1 LSNADHNS
9 RGRVFPVLL
18 GALAFFGVLSMLP
31 TILPA
36 LHLHLHPTAPTT
48 SYGVTLM
55 VAPRNPHPVRVPQVA
70 APVDPG
76 SPWATGPAVNQARES
91 ATVATEDKRLRSLLH
106 DSTRIFQPE
115 VIPVRG
121 SLPTLV
127 LTAGQN
133 AYTAQT
139 LVQYGALV
147 MLPRNAALLL
157 DNVYVASNATLNLG
171 DPSLRTLYLDSG
183 SGGFASI
190 VGWGGNLSFQGTSQA
205 PMTIL
210 GWDRS
215 TNTPASDSGSGRPY
229 IREAG
234 GSMILSN
241 VRVSSL
247 GFWSGRTGGVAWTG
261 LTAKASTGGAT
272 SSTFTGNTYGVFV
285 SRTNG
290 VTFRDDLFEFNQL
303 DGMHVHRYAQG
314 TVVSSSSAVRNG
326 GNGFVVSPATEST
339 LLENDVSQHNAG
351 NGYFLNGKPLAT
363 GASASGGSVA
373 PGTNTT
379 VEYSAAL
386 NNGKIGILV
395 EGGAGTVLKGNQICA
410 AITAVSV
417 RNGSAHA
424 VVTGNTIGCSPRSGF
439 SIGPATPGLVLSGN
453 AVDGARTGFL
463 IRNSGP
469 VQFDRNVVTR
479 ATVFGVSA
487 RGSSAA
493 VSGVDNTISGS
504 GFRAI
509 DARALAPAPSLY
521 NTNLSGWAFHAK
533 VTFWTYLQYHPLAAM
548 WLGILVMALLAFA
561 LTRTRRKTA
570 HPYPDSTRWRGEVKP
585 AGTAI
590 AANEVQR
597 ATQESMAAHGSP
609 VTAAYRPRPP
619 MGAFG
624 NAAGPAID
632 LTPPKRWPMPADPGS
647 LTGPGNPPRHLGR
660 HGRYDTSPA
669 FERPARGARSVRPGN
684 SARDWRT
691 TAPDGLDGLTGVGRQ
706 GGPAGPAGP
715 AGPGDPRGGPAG
727 GGLVN
732 RGPAG
737 RGSQS
742 GMPRWFER
750 GMHHETGTPGDGAA
764 GRTAHGGAAP
774 GREAPGGTAPGR
786 SASPYE
792 ADATAETASWAADT
806 WSRRDNASQPPWP
819 AAPMPKLDT
828 ESRYRDQVDPFEPWP
843 GEVDHR

>member
-1 LSNADHNS
+1 LSSEDHHP

-18 GALAFFGVLSMLP
+18 AALALFGVLGMLP

-55 VAPRNPHPVRVPQVA
+55 VAPRNPNAVHVPQVA
-70 APVDPG
+70 TPVAPD
-76 SPWATGPAVNQARES
+76 SPWATAPAVNQARES
-91 ATVATEDKRLRSLLH
+91 ATVAAEDKRLRTLLH

-127 LTAGQN
+127 LTAGQGV
-133 AYTAQT
+133 YTAQT

-147 MLPRNAALLL
+147 MLPHDAALLL
-157 DNVYVASNATLNLG
+157 DNVYVASNATLDLG
-171 DPSLRTLYLDSG
+171 GPGLRTLYLDSG
-183 SGGFASI
+183 TGGFASI
-190 VGWGGNLSFQGTSQA
+190 VGWGGNLRFHGTSAA

-215 TNTPASDSGSGRPY
+215 ASAPASDSGYGRPY

-234 GSMILSN
+234 GSMTLGD
-241 VRVSSL
+241 VRASSL

-261 LTAKASTGGAT
+261 LTGKASTGSAT

-285 SRTNG
+285 SRANG

-314 TVVSSSSAVRNG
+314 TAVISSSAVRNG
-326 GNGFVVSPATEST
+326 GNGFVVSPAAEST
-339 LLENDVSQHNAG
+339 LMKDDISEHNAG

-363 GASASGGSVA
+363 GASASGGSVT
-373 PGTNTT
+373 PGANTT

-395 EGGAGTVLKGNQICA
+395 EGGTGTVLKGNQVCA

-417 RNGSAHA
+417 RNGSANA
-424 VVTGNTIGCSPRSGF
+424 VVTGNVIGCRPRSGF

-469 VQFDRNVVTR
+469 VQLDKNVVTR

-493 VSGVDNTISGS
+493 VSGVDNTISGT

-533 VTFWTYLQYHPLAAM
+533 VTFWTYLQFHPLAAM
-548 WLGILVMALLAFA
+548 WLGILVTVLAFA
-561 LTRTRRKTA
+561 FTRTRRRPA
-570 HPYPDSTRWRGEVKP
+570 HPYPDSTHWRGEVEAAEP
-585 AGTAI
+585 AM
-590 AANEVQR
+590 AASEVQM
-597 ATQESMAAHGSP
+597 AAQESMTPRDIP
-609 VTAAYRPRPP
+609 VPAAYRHEPRVA
-619 MGAFG
+619 AFG
-624 NAAGPAID
+624 SAADPAMD
-632 LTPPKRWPMPADPGS
+632 FTHPRRWPGPTDPGS
-647 LTGPGNPPRHLGR
+647 LTGPGDPPRRLGR
-660 HGRYDTSPA
+660 HGRHDTVPA
-669 FERPARGARSVRPGN
+669 FERPAMRAQPAGQGN

-691 TAPDGLDGLTGVGRQ
+691 TAPDGLSRLTDVG
-706 GGPAGPAGP
+706 PV
-715 AGPGDPRGGPAG
+715 D
-727 GGLVN
+727 
-732 RGPAG
+732 RGPVD
-737 RGSQS
+737 RRSQS
-742 GMPRWFER
+742 GVPPWP
-750 GMHHETGTPGDGAA
+750 GPGTYHETGIHNGGAPGHAA
-764 GRTAHGGAAP
+764 PGGAAP
-774 GREAPGGTAPGR
+774 GRSAPSYG
-786 SASPYE
+786 
-792 ADATAETASWAADT
+792 ADATETASWAADT
-806 WSRRDNASQPPWP
+806 RARQDDAAHPPW
-819 AAPMPKLDT
+819 ATAPMPKVDA
-828 ESRYRDQVDPFEPWP
+828 ESRYRDQVDPYIPWP
-843 GEVDHR
+843 GEVDLQ